1 MKKRLYRSRK
11 DKMLAGICGGLAEY
25 FAVDPSLVRIAC
37 VLLCLY
43 AGTGLLVYILAAIII
58 PEDPLSLIHISEPT
72 RRS

>member
-25 FAVDPSLVRIAC
+25 FAVDPSLVRLTC

-58 PEDPLSLIHISEPT
+58 PEDPT
-72 RRS
+72 Y

>member
-43 AGTGLLVYILAAIII
+43 AGTGLLVYILDAIII
-58 PEDPLSLIHISEPT
+58 PEDPT
-72 RRS
+72 Y

>member
-25 FAVDPSLVRIAC
+25 FDVDPSLVRLAS

-43 AGTGLLVYILAAIII
+43 AGTGLY
-58 PEDPLSLIHISEPT
+58 
-72 RRS
+72 RRR

>member
-25 FAVDPSLVRIAC
+25 FDVDPLLVRLAC

-43 AGTGLLVYILAAIII
+43 AGTGLLVYILSAIII
-58 PEDPLSLIHISEPT
+58 PEDPT
-72 RRS
+72 Y

>member
-37 VLLCLY
+37 VLLCLS
-43 AGTGLLVYILAAIII
+43 AGKGLLVYILAAIII
-58 PEDPLSLIHISEPT
+58 PEDPT
-72 RRS
+72 Y

>member
-11 DKMLAGICGGLAEY
+11 DKMLAGVCGGLAEY
-25 FAVDPSLVRIAC
+25 FAVDPSLVRLAC

-58 PEDPLSLIHISEPT
+58 PEAPT
-72 RRS
+72 Y

>member
-11 DKMLAGICGGLAEY
+11 DKMLAGICDGLAEY

-58 PEDPLSLIHISEPT
+58 PEDPT
-72 RRS
+72 Y

>member
-1 MKKRLYRSRK
+1 MKKRIYRSRK
-11 DKMLAGICGGLAEY
+11 DKMLAGIWGGLAEY

-58 PEDPLSLIHISEPT
+58 PEDPT
-72 RRS
+72 Y

>member
-25 FAVDPSLVRIAC
+25 FAVDPSLVRLAC

-43 AGTGLLVYILAAIII
+43 AGTGLLVYILVAIII
-58 PEDPLSLIHISEPT
+58 PEDPT
-72 RRS
+72 Y

>member
-25 FAVDPSLVRIAC
+25 FDVDPPLVRLAS

-58 PEDPLSLIHISEPT
+58 PEDPT
-72 RRS
+72 Y

>member
-25 FAVDPSLVRIAC
+25 FAVDPSLVRLAC

-43 AGTGLLVYILAAIII
+43 AGTGLFVYILAAIII
-58 PEDPLSLIHISEPT
+58 PEDPT
-72 RRS
+72 Y

>member
-1 MKKRLYRSRK
+1 MFQFILRGNRNEKKLYRSRK

-25 FAVDPSLVRIAC
+25 FDVDPSLVRLAS

-58 PEDPLSLIHISEPT
+58 PEDPIY
-72 RRS
+72 

>member
-43 AGTGLLVYILAAIII
+43 AGTGLLVYIRAAIII
-58 PEDPLSLIHISEPT
+58 PEDPT
-72 RRS
+72 Y

>member
-25 FAVDPSLVRIAC
+25 FAVDPSLVRLAC

-43 AGTGLLVYILAAIII
+43 AGTGLLAYILAAIII
-58 PEDPLSLIHISEPT
+58 PEDPT
-72 RRS
+72 Y

>member
-58 PEDPLSLIHISEPT
+58 PEDPNY
-72 RRS
+72 

>member
-25 FAVDPSLVRIAC
+25 FAVRIAC

-58 PEDPLSLIHISEPT
+58 PEDPT
-72 RRS
+72 Y

>member
-25 FAVDPSLVRIAC
+25 FAVDPSLVRLAC

-43 AGTGLLVYILAAIII
+43 AGTGLLVYILDAIII
-58 PEDPLSLIHISEPT
+58 PEDPT
-72 RRS
+72 Y

>member
-25 FAVDPSLVRIAC
+25 FAVDPSLVRLAC

-43 AGTGLLVYILAAIII
+43 ARTGLLVYILAAIII
-58 PEDPLSLIHISEPT
+58 PEEPT
-72 RRS
+72 Y

>member
-25 FAVDPSLVRIAC
+25 FAVDPSLVRLAC

-43 AGTGLLVYILAAIII
+43 AGTGLLVYILAAIYY
-58 PEDPLSLIHISEPT
+58 S
-72 RRS
+72 RRSYLLI

>member
-43 AGTGLLVYILAAIII
+43 AGTGLLGYILAAIII
-58 PEDPLSLIHISEPT
+58 PEDPT
-72 RRS
+72 Y